1 LRSPVVVERLLR
13 KKPNK
18 QGEKMQKKLVRAAI
32 ALVAVSAIAVAA
44 APAQA
49 AGVKGIKG
57 GLKIAIMPKAMNIG
71 YFDAWNKGAQT
82 ACKEIGARCTY
93 LGPTEA
99 TGAAQTQFI
108 NKVIQ
113 QKYNVLVISAADQ
126 NAIIPALNKA
136 KAAGITVVT
145 SDADVASS
153 GASSRVTAILPAASD
168 RIGTAEVDWA
178 AEAAGKTGSVAI
190 LSAAATAANQNAW
203 IAAMGPYLTKTYPNM
218 KWVGGT
224 VEKSVFYGDDDA
236 TKSTAQFNAILAQY
250 PDVAAIIA
258 PTTVGVK
265 AAAAE
270 KQAKGAKVK
279 VTGLG
284 LPSEMAP
291 YIENGT
297 VEKVGLWNPI
307 DLGYVAVYAAGFAN
321 AGSFNGATGSSF
333 TAGKKKYTVT
343 AGGITYLGDPFT
355 FTKANIATFKK
366 IY

>member
-1 LRSPVVVERLLR
+1 
-13 KKPNK
+13 
-18 QGEKMQKKLVRAAI
+18 MQKKLIR
-32 ALVAVSAIAVAA
+32 VAVALTAAVALIGST
-44 APAQA
+44 APANA
-49 AGVKGIKG
+49 AGVKGIQG
-57 GLKIAIMPKAMNIG
+57 GLKIAIMPKALNIG

-99 TGAAQTQFI
+99 TGPAQVQFI
-108 NKVIQ
+108 NKIIQ
-113 QKYNVLVISAADQ
+113 QKYQVLVISAADQ
-126 NAIIPALNKA
+126 NAIVPALNAA
-136 KAAGITVVT
+136 KAAGITIVT
-145 SDADVASS
+145 SDADVAGAS
-153 GASSRVTAILPAASD
+153 ASSRVTAVLPAESS
-168 RIGTAEVDWA
+168 RIGTAEIDWIA
-178 AEAAGKTGSVAI
+178 AATGSKGSVAI

-218 KWVGGT
+218 SWVGGT
-224 VEKSVFYGDDDA
+224 VEKSVFYGDDDT

-250 PDVAAIIA
+250 PDVAGIVA

-270 KQAKGAKVK
+270 KKSKKAAVK

-291 YIENGT
+291 YIEDGT

-307 DLGYVAVYAAGFAN
+307 DLGYVAVYAAAQ
-321 AGSFNGATGSSF
+321 AKSGSFTGAVGSTF
-333 TAGKKKYTVT
+333 VAGVTAKTQKKYTVT

-355 FTKANIATFKK
+355 FTKANIATFKA

>member
-1 LRSPVVVERLLR
+1 
-13 KKPNK
+13 
-18 QGEKMQKKLVRAAI
+18 MQKKLIR
-32 ALVAVSAIAVAA
+32 VAVALTAAVALIGST
-44 APAQA
+44 APAHA
-49 AGVKGIKG
+49 GGVKGITG
-57 GLKIAIMPKAMNIG
+57 GLKIAIMPKALNIG

-99 TGAAQTQFI
+99 TGPAQVQFI
-108 NKVIQ
+108 NKIVQ
-113 QKYNVLVISAADQ
+113 QKYQVLVISAADQ
-126 NAIIPALNKA
+126 NAIVPALNPA
-136 KAAGITVVT
+136 KAAGITIVT
-145 SDADVASS
+145 SDADVAGAS
-153 GASSRVTAILPAASD
+153 ASSRVTAVLPAESS
-168 RIGTAEVDWA
+168 RIGTAEIDWI
-178 AEAAGKTGSVAI
+178 AEATGKKGSIAV

-218 KWVGGT
+218 SWVGGT
-224 VEKSVFYGDDDA
+224 VDKSVFYGDDDT

-250 PDVAAIIA
+250 PNVAGIVA

-270 KQAKGAKVK
+270 KKSKKAAVK

-291 YIENGT
+291 YIEDGT

-307 DLGYVAVYAAGFAN
+307 DLGYVAVYAAAQAKG
-321 AGSFNGATGSSF
+321 GSFTGAVGSSF
-333 TAGKKKYTVT
+333 VAGPNAKNQKTYTVT

-355 FTKANIATFKK
+355 FTKANIATFKA